1 MNLTSIPSIVEAP
14 FVIVT
19 IGKYT
24 FGKFTKS
31 GSFTGRG
38 TVKVTY
44 PNFINSVSAVKV
56 NGSVNSYTINMIY
69 QIAAGDDPNLLEK
82 VFGSI
87 SDTWKI
93 KIAYG
98 DMSYPDNVYHQ
109 EDAVITKI
117 TSQVDVAS
125 SKITYTITCV
135 SDAVEIISALY
146 DFPAREDKPSNI
158 IKSVLTSPAYG
169 IGKVLKG
176 MSTLGKVLAKEMIAS
191 DDAKVKVPALMAS
204 TVFDYVNHCVNCM
217 IPASHNTAKDGLL
230 SNVAYVARYVTS
242 AENNNEGDCIKVDKI
257 QKCDSKQSL
266 DTYEIDVGY
275 PGNNYAV
282 AFSLNN
288 DQNWNILYK
297 YANEVPNSEYI
308 YTIDDKGIA
317 HSEYSPSIARSS
329 QLKRTTAEDMTWWT
343 KVTQFPV
350 SCAITIKGLVKPA
363 ILMSYVK
370 LNVLFYGRK
379 HIASG
384 LYVITKQEDKLDGNG
399 YRTILNL
406 LRVGEDTNAF

>member
-1 MNLTSIPSIVEAP
+1 
-14 FVIVT
+14 
-19 IGKYT
+19 
-24 FGKFTKS
+24 
-31 GSFTGRG
+31 
-38 TVKVTY
+38 
-44 PNFINSVSAVKV
+44 
-56 NGSVNSYTINMIY
+56 MIY
-69 QIAAGDDPNLLEK
+69 QIASGDDPNLLEK

-98 DMSYPDNVYHQ
+98 DMQYPENVYQQ

-117 TSQVDVAS
+117 TSQVDVTS
-125 SKITYTITCV
+125 SKITYTISCV

-146 DFPAREDKPSNI
+146 DFPAREDKPSNV

-169 IGKVLKG
+169 VNKVLKG
-176 MSTLGKVLAKEMIAS
+176 MSSMGKVLAKGMIAS
-191 DDAKVKVPALMAS
+191 DDARVKIPALMAS

-217 IPASHNTAKDGLL
+217 IPASHNSAKDGIIAGA
-230 SNVAYVARYVTS
+230 AYVARYVTS
-242 AENNNEGDCIKVDKI
+242 AENNNEGDCIKVDKV

-266 DTYEIDVGY
+266 DTFEIDVGY
-275 PGNNYAV
+275 PGNNYVV

-297 YANEVPNSEYI
+297 YSNEIPNSEYI
-308 YTIDDKGIA
+308 YTIDNNGVA

-329 QLKRTTAEDMTWWT
+329 NLKRTTAEDMTWWT

-384 LYVITKQEDKLDGNG
+384 LYVITKQEDKLDSNG
-399 YRTILNL
+399 YRTILTL

>member
-1 MNLTSIPSIVEAP
+1 M
-14 FVIVT
+14 
-19 IGKYT
+19 
-24 FGKFTKS
+24 
-31 GSFTGRG
+31 
-38 TVKVTY
+38 
-44 PNFINSVSAVKV
+44 
-56 NGSVNSYTINMIY
+56 
-69 QIAAGDDPNLLEK
+69 
-82 VFGSI
+82 
-87 SDTWKI
+87 
-93 KIAYG
+93 
-98 DMSYPDNVYHQ
+98 
-109 EDAVITKI
+109 
-117 TSQVDVAS
+117 
-125 SKITYTITCV
+125 
-135 SDAVEIISALY
+135 
-146 DFPAREDKPSNI
+146 
-158 IKSVLTSPAYG
+158 
-169 IGKVLKG
+169 
-176 MSTLGKVLAKEMIAS
+176 
-191 DDAKVKVPALMAS
+191 
-204 TVFDYVNHCVNCM
+204 
-217 IPASHNTAKDGLL
+217 
-230 SNVAYVARYVTS
+230 
-242 AENNNEGDCIKVDKI
+242 
-257 QKCDSKQSL
+257 
-266 DTYEIDVGY
+266 GY

-308 YTIDDKGIA
+308 YTIDNNGIA